1 MTGLSNVGRAAVLA
15 FVVCVAPAAHAQQF
29 GSWEGA
35 TSVDPLRSNGVNTSV
50 NDGCP
55 HETAD
60 GRQLFFA
67 SNRSGT
73 QDIYVAEH
81 EAGEWK
87 LREKLPAP
95 VNSGDADDFCPT
107 PLPGNQLLFVSTRTS
122 NCGGPNNPDIYY
134 TRYTGENGWLE
145 PQPLNCTVNS
155 PYQEFSPSVVRA
167 GGQTLLFFSSDRDD
181 PVTHKH
187 KIYMSVYDDGDWGPA
202 VRVDELNFTDASDA
216 RPNVTRRDEGLE
228 IVFDSTRA
236 GGTKIFTAVRTS
248 MRDSWTVPAPLG
260 TDVNL
265 GSVQSRASFSGDG
278 TRLYFGSNVANVQG
292 DSGVDIFV
300 ARRSRPNDQ

>member
-15 FVVCVAPAAHAQQF
+15 FLVCVAPAAYAQQF

-35 TSVDPLRSNGVNTSV
+35 TSVDPLRSNGVNTRV

-60 GRQLFFA
+60 GRELFFA

-73 QDIYVAEH
+73 QDIYVAQNEH
-81 EAGEWK
+81 GEWK
-87 LREKLPAP
+87 LQEKLPEP
-95 VNSGDADDFCPT
+95 VNHDDADDFCPT
-107 PLPGNQLLFVSTRTS
+107 PLPGDQLLFVSTRTS

-134 TRYTGENGWLE
+134 TRRTGENGWLE

-155 PYQEFSPSVVRA
+155 PYQEFSPSMVRA

-181 PVTHKH
+181 PVGHKH
-187 KIYMSVYDDGDWGPA
+187 KIYMSVYEDGDWGPA
-202 VRVDELNFTDASDA
+202 VRVDELNFPGASDA

-228 IVFDSTRA
+228 IVFDSTRH
-236 GGTKIFTAVRTS
+236 GGQKIFTAIRTS
-248 MRDSWTVPAPLG
+248 MRDSWTVPTELG
-260 TDVNL
+260 ADVNV
-265 GSVQSRASFSGDG
+265 GSAQSRASFSGDG
-278 TRLYFGSNVANVQG
+278 TRLYFGSNAANVPG
-292 DSGVDIFV
+292 DSGADIFV
-300 ARRSRPNDQ
+300 ARRARPNDQ